1 MTMNGSDSGTVTG
14 GSTEETLNPS
24 DLKAKFDAKMKQFA
38 EARNVKPKTEADQEQ
53 LRLEFFLK

>member
-1 MTMNGSDSGTVTG
+1 MTMNGSDSGTTVAGG

-53 LRLEFFLK
+53 LR